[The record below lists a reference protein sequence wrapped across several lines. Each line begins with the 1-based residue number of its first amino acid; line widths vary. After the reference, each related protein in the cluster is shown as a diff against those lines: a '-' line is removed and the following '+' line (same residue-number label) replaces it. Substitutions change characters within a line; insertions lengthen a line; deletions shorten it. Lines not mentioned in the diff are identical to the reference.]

1 MKRTKTTSV
10 VSVMS
15 VAVVYIL
22 TASAIGHFAAT
33 PASAGML
40 DAGARFPEWRM
51 PDQTGTTLSSAELAG
66 KPYLLWFYPRASTPG
81 CTAEGRGFRDA
92 YAELQGEGLAI
103 VGVSF
108 DAPDANAEFA
118 REEEFPFP
126 LLSDSDKT
134 LAIAVGAADS
144 PSQWMARRVSYL
156 VGPDGVVW
164 VAYDTVDP
172 RGHAAQVLTDVRA
185 RRAVPAQEQ
194 GGQSKGPD

>member
-1 MKRTKTTSV
+1 MKRPKTTSI

-51 PDQTGTTLSSAELAG
+51 PDQTGTTRSSAELAG

-118 REEEFPFP
+118 RDEEFPFP

-172 RGHAAQVLTDVRA
+172 RGHAAQVLADVRA
-185 RRAVPAQEQ
+185 RRATPAQEQ

>member
-1 MKRTKTTSV
+1 MKRTKTTSI

-22 TASAIGHFAAT
+22 TASAIGHFAAN

-40 DAGARFPEWRM
+40 DAGARFPEWRL
-51 PDQTGTTLSSAELAG
+51 PDQTGTTRSSAELAG

-118 REEEFPFP
+118 RDEEFPFP

-172 RGHAAQVLTDVRA
+172 RGHAAQVLADVRA
-185 RRAVPAQEQ
+185 RRATPAQEQ